1 MEIKLVLTFKQYDM
15 YEYEESTEIIGSYCS
30 LVVPYRGY
38 SDGTVVGDLGIE
50 LVVRLTNGKEIVV
63 YRDEVIIYD

>member
-1 MEIKLVLTFKQYDM
+1 M

-30 LVVPYRGY
+30 LVVPYRGCN
-38 SDGTVVGDLGIE
+38 DGTVVDDYGIE
-50 LVVRLTNGKEIVV
+50 LVVHLTNGKEIVV